1 MRAAK
6 EIEEPDL
13 FTALSADAGRV
24 GCAIPGTDARC
35 VVKVARKSAT
45 SVRDAQLAGI
55 GEGFLA
61 RDEGVDGLAEIA
73 LILSMADG
81 SGGQD
86 ALGYGQALGLIGV
99 QQCIRGSTQHSSQL
113 PAKVIGILHPCVQ
126 ALSTG
131 SRVNVCGIT
140 REKDSARAIAI
151 HHADIRAPDREP
163 ARMAQM
169 HTRHARALIEEA
181 LEGRKRRGRQ
191 RSLLIWRN
199 GSAEEP
205 GIAVTHPLESQ
216 ASVKVAP
223 GMCEVSVQPADV
235 DVAQ

>member
-24 GCAIPGTDARC
+24 RCAIPGTDARC

-73 LILSMADG
+73 PILSMADG
-81 SGGQD
+81 SGCQD

-99 QQCIRGSTQHSSQL
+99 QQCIRGSIEHSSQL
-113 PAKVIGILHPCVQ
+113 PTKVIGILHPCVQ
-126 ALSTG
+126 ALSPG

-140 REKDSARAIAI
+140 REEDSAHAIAI
-151 HHADIRAPDREP
+151 NHADIRAPDREP
-163 ARMAQM
+163 ARIDQM
-169 HTRHARALIEEA
+169 HARHARALIEEA
-181 LEGRKRRGRQ
+181 LEGLKRRGRQ

-205 GIAVTHPLESQ
+205 GIA
-216 ASVKVAP
+216 
-223 GMCEVSVQPADV
+223 
-235 DVAQ
+235 